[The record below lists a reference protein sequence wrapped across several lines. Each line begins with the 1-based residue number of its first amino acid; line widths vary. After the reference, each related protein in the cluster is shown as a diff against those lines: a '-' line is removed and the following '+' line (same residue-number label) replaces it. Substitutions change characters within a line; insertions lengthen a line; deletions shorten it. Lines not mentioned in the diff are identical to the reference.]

1 MGPQFVKPY
10 VRGNKNDGNDAQA
23 ICEAVSRPPMRFVP
37 VKAVEQQ
44 DIQAI
49 HRAREHLVK
58 GRTALI
64 NQIQGLLAEHGV
76 VIPLGKNAVS
86 RALPAI
92 NARILWALLA
102 RDVEYR
108 LAA

>member
-23 ICEAVSRPPMRFVP
+23 ICEAVSRPPMRFMP

-49 HRAREHLVK
+49 HRRPRASGE
-58 GRTALI
+58 GT
-64 NQIQGLLAEHGV
+64 HG
-76 VIPLGKNAVS
+76 AH
-86 RALPAI
+86 
-92 NARILWALLA
+92 
-102 RDVEYR
+102 
-108 LAA
+108 